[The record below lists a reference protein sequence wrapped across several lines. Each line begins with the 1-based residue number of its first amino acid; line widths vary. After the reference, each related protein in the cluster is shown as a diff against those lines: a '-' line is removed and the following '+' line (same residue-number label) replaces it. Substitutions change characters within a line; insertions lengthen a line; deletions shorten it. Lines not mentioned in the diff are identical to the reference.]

1 MKNETLDKYNSFAHN
16 LWIENCKERDS
27 YNEPQLRKEEYISQN
42 EKWILDEFWLDRGH
56 NRKWIEGEYKHATS

>member
-27 YNEPQLRKEEYISQN
+27 YNEPQLRKEEYIAAN
-42 EKWILDEFWLDRGH
+42 EKWILDEFWLDWGH
-56 NRKWIEGEYKHATS
+56 NRKWIDGEYKHATS